1 MTPRHPNGL
10 PLRIQPGEPY
20 PLGATWDGL
29 GVNFALF
36 SEHATSVVLCLF
48 DGEGNE
54 SARIPLPEQTDLVW
68 HGRIPGLKPGQ
79 CYGYRVEGPWAPE
92 EGHRFN
98 PNKVLL
104 DPYAK
109 AIGRDLR
116 WSDGMFGYH
125 CGAPDADLVP
135 NDLDNA
141 RDAPLAVVVEDAFT
155 WGSDA
160 PPIRP
165 WHETVIYEL
174 HVKGF
179 PRSWPCG
186 SARSATSSPRCCSR
200 RACR

>member
-125 CGAPDADLVP
+125 LGAPDADLVP